1 MKAYE
6 RLLRYAAVWTPS
18 NEESESTP
26 SNACQFDLAH
36 LLVEELHSLGIDA
49 EVDDKCYVYGKIPA
63 TAGYEEVPAL
73 GLIAHMDTVSD
84 FCGHAPVPTLHENYD
99 GGDLTLR
106 GADGSTRIVRV
117 ADFPHLSEMKERTL
131 ITSDG
136 TTVLGADDKAGV
148 AEIMTFAEELL
159 ASGRPH
165 GEICIGFTPDEEI
178 GRGADAFDVEKFGAA
193 YAYTVDGGLEGE
205 IEYENF
211 NAASAVVH
219 ITGFNVHPGSAKG
232 IMKNA
237 GAIACE
243 FQSLL
248 PAEEVPEKTE
258 GYEGFFHLISVTG
271 EVAEAKLT
279 YIIRDHDREKFEEKK
294 RKMQEIIDRLNR
306 EWGEGTL
313 TLTLKDS
320 YYNMKEKIE
329 PVIFLIDLAKEAT
342 RAAGI
347 TPAVYP
353 IRGGT
358 DGARLS
364 FMGLPCPNLGT
375 GGAAFHGPC
384 EHASIEGMD
393 SVVNI
398 LGSLCD
404 LYVKHFKK

>member
-1 MKAYE
+1 MRAYE
-6 RLLRYAAVWTPS
+6 RLLRYASVWTPS

-26 SNACQFDLAH
+26 SSTCQFDLAN
-36 LLVEELHSLGIDA
+36 LLVGELRALGIDA
-49 EVDDKCYVYGKIPA
+49 EVDEKCYVYGKIPA
-63 TAGYEEVPAL
+63 TAGYEHVPTL

-84 FCGHAPVPTLHENYD
+84 FCSHAPVPTLHENYD
-99 GGDLTLR
+99 GKDLVLH
-106 GADGSTRIVRV
+106 GADGSERTLRVR
-117 ADFPHLSEMKERTL
+117 DFPHLAAMAGRTL

-136 TTVLGADDKAGV
+136 TTVLGADDKAGI

-165 GEICIGFTPDEEI
+165 GAVAIGFTPDEEI
-178 GRGADAFDVEKFGAA
+178 GRGADFFDVKRFGAT

-211 NAASAVVH
+211 NAASAVVQ

-248 PAEEVPEKTE
+248 PADEVPEKTE
-258 GYEGFFHLISVTG
+258 GYEGFFHLLSVTG

-279 YIIRDHDREKFEEKK
+279 YIIRDHDRAKFEEKK
-294 RKMQEIIDRLNR
+294 RRIAEVADLLNKK
-306 EWGEGTL
+306 WGEGTL
-313 TLTLKDS
+313 TLTVKDS

-329 PVIFLIDLAKEAT
+329 PVIFLIDLAEEAT
-342 RAAGI
+342 RRTGLS
-347 TPAVYP
+347 PAVYP

-384 EHASIEGMD
+384 EHTTVEGMD
-393 SVVNI
+393 RVVEI
-398 LGSLCD
+398 LSTLSD
-404 LYVKHFKK
+404 LFTKKFEK

>member
-1 MKAYE
+1 MRAYE

-26 SNACQFDLAH
+26 SSACQFDLAN
-36 LLVEELHSLGIDA
+36 LLVGELHALGVAA
-49 EVDDKCYVYGKIPA
+49 EVDEKCYVYGKIPA
-63 TAGYEEVPAL
+63 TPGYEEVPVL

-84 FCGHAPVPTLHENYD
+84 FCAHAPVPTLHENYD
-99 GGDLTLR
+99 GKDLVLR
-106 GADGSTRIVRV
+106 AADGSERTIRV
-117 ADFPHLSEMKERTL
+117 ADFPHLAGMKGRTL
-131 ITSDG
+131 IASDG

-148 AEIMTFAEELL
+148 SEIMTFVEELL

-165 GEICIGFTPDEEI
+165 GGIAIGFTPDEEI
-178 GRGADAFDVEKFGAA
+178 GRGADHFDVEKFGAA

-211 NAASAVVH
+211 NAASAVVK

-248 PAEEVPEKTE
+248 PVDEVPEKTE

-271 EVAEAKLT
+271 DVAEAKLT

-294 RKMQEIIDRLNR
+294 RKITEVTERLNR

-342 RAAGI
+342 RAAGA

-358 DGARLS
+358 DG
-364 FMGLPCPNLGT
+364 
-375 GGAAFHGPC
+375 GAACHGPC
-384 EHASIEGMD
+384 EHATIEGMD
-393 SVVNI
+393 TVVKI
-398 LGSLCD
+398 LSMLSD
-404 LYVKHFKK
+404 LFANKFKK

>member
-1 MKAYE
+1 MRAYE
-6 RLLRYAAVWTPS
+6 RLMRYAAVWTPS
-18 NEESESTP
+18 NEECEDTP
-26 SNACQFDLAH
+26 SSACQFDLAN
-36 LLVEELHSLGIDA
+36 LLVKELEDLGVTA
-49 EVDDKCYVYGKIPA
+49 EADEKCYVYGKIPA
-63 TAGYEEVPAL
+63 TPGYEDVPVL

-84 FCGHAPVPTLHENYD
+84 FCAHAPVPTLHENYD
-99 GGDLTLR
+99 GEDLTLH
-106 GADGSTRIVRV
+106 GADGSTRTIRV
-117 ADFPHLSEMKERTL
+117 SDFPHLRKMKGRTL

-148 AEIMTFAEELL
+148 AEIMTFVEELL

-165 GEICIGFTPDEEI
+165 GGIAIGFTPDEEI
-178 GRGADAFDVEKFGAA
+178 GRGADAFDVKRFGAA

-211 NAASAVVH
+211 NAASAVVR

-248 PAEEVPEKTE
+248 PADEVPEKTE

-271 EVAEAKLT
+271 DVAEAKLT

-294 RKMQEIIDRLNR
+294 RKIAEVADRLNR
-306 EWGEGTL
+306 EWGGGTL
-313 TLTLKDS
+313 TLTVRDS

-342 RAAGI
+342 LAAGV

-375 GGAAFHGPC
+375 GGAACHGPC
-384 EHASIEGMD
+384 EHATVEGMD
-393 SVVNI
+393 RVVKI
-398 LGSLCD
+398 LSTLSD
-404 LYVKHFKK
+404 LFANKFKK